1 MVLLNIKIVKMGY
14 ICHVNKF
21 IIDTNAYFFAFLSE
35 KKIVNIAKLN
45 FSKLQYEI
53 FSSQPK

>member
-1 MVLLNIKIVKMGY
+1 MGY

-21 IIDTNAYFFAFLSE
+21 IIDIIAIFLHFVR
-35 KKIVNIAKLN
+35 KKEVNIAKLN